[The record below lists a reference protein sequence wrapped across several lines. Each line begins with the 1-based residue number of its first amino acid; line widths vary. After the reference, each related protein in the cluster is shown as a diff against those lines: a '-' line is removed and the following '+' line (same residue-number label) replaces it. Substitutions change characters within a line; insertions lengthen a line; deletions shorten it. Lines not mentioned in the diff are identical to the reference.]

1 MDIAQEQ
8 NMPGCL
14 RLLAAQKVMYS
25 QAKLIHF
32 ARVVTVLLLELVA
45 PFVILNQPTW
55 RDKLTVLC

>member
-1 MDIAQEQ
+1 
-8 NMPGCL
+8 MPGCL